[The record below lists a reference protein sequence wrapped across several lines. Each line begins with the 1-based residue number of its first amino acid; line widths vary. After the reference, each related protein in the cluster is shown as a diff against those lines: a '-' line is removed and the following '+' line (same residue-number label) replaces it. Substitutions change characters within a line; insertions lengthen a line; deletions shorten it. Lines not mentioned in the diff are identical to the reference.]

1 MSTPWAALYATG
13 RSSSGSSSSPLTGVY
28 QTALSN
34 FVAMKTQIVRK
45 PYSNMGG
52 RTNRIVEAQILSP
65 QLYAI
70 DHQGPSPH
78 IEIHDTGSFIMIQMT
93 GSSAWIADATK
104 RIQAAGWKK
113 NRNIQIKETVEL
125 KPHLTRA
132 NYMGPPH
139 PANIGAMHN
148 YVGSTPSPDDRPV
161 MIGTH
166 GPASVRKSWM
176 NMDVPASREGAVSYS
191 ARHYGIPVPNMARS
205 SGKHRASRIGR
216 TGFSI
221 PYTEQLAYEKGAH
234 DALAAAVENMATSV
248 SNAAGGRR
256 KTRKT
261 RL

>member
-1 MSTPWAALYATG
+1 MSEREG
-13 RSSSGSSSSPLTGVY
+13 
-28 QTALSN
+28 
-34 FVAMKTQIVRK
+34 
-45 PYSNMGG
+45 
-52 RTNRIVEAQILSP
+52 RIVDAQLLGQ

-70 DHQGPSPH
+70 PPRGAPPH
-78 IEIHDTGSFIMIQMT
+78 IEVHDTGRFIMIQMT
-93 GSSAWIADATK
+93 GSDEWTSDATS
-104 RIQAAGWKK
+104 RARAAGWKK
-113 NRNIQIKETVEL
+113 NRDIQINETLEI

-148 YVGSTPSPDDRPV
+148 YVGRTPSPDDRPV

-176 NMDVPASREGAVSYS
+176 NMDIPASREGAVTYS
-191 ARHYGIPVPNMARS
+191 ARQYGISVPNMARS

-234 DALAAAVENMATSV
+234 DALEAAAAAVENMATSV
-248 SNAAGGRR
+248 SNAAGGGRTR

-261 RL
+261 RR